1 MLSNLFI
8 VDVFVK
14 GGPVMVP
21 ILLCSIIGVAIMI
34 ERARFYLRQN
44 SGTEK
49 FMAHVRSAL
58 AARDYLEA
66 LRMCRMETHPLAR
79 VIAAGIDRLD
89 LPKDA
94 LLDVMRQEAMRQMK
108 HFEKNTGILST
119 IATVS
124 PLLGLT
130 GTVTGMISSFSIIST
145 IGVGDPTALAGGI
158 SEALYTTAAG
168 LFIGIPALVAFNWC
182 ESRIKE
188 FEEQVEYYSLD
199 LANNLALSSVAPE
212 ANREKAA
219 A

>member
-34 ERARFYLRQN
+34 ERARFYLRLQGN
-44 SGTEK
+44 AET
-49 FMAHVRSAL
+49 FMIHVRSAL
-58 AARDYLEA
+58 AAHDYLEA
-66 LRMCRMETHPLAR
+66 LRMCRQEAHPLAK

-119 IATVS
+119 IAAIS

-145 IGVGDPTALAGGI
+145 VGIGDPTALAGGI

-168 LFIGIPALVAFNWC
+168 LFIGIPALAAFNWC
-182 ESRIKE
+182 EGRIKE
-188 FEEQVEYYSLD
+188 FENQVEYYSLD
-199 LANNLALSSVAPE
+199 LANNLALSSVATE